1 MRFQFNAH
9 HDLKKDTWSGSCPAI
24 RNVSAVGDTF
34 EEMKKNLI
42 AELYSQLNQT
52 IDRRAK
58 INIPTNAGDDPDRYI
73 ELPFR
78 AIIKLKLYEAMLK
91 RNIARTTLGVRMA
104 VKPTQVDQLFDLTHW
119 TRTSVIE
126 EAFRVMG
133 FSVNVELV
141 DLDTNPELV
150 FGEPNYAED

>member
-1 MRFQFNAH
+1 MRFPVTVH
-9 HDLKKDTWSGSCPAI
+9 HDSKKDTWSGSCTTI
-24 RNVSAVGDTF
+24 RNVTAVGATF
-34 EEMKKNLI
+34 EELKNNLT

-52 IDRRAK
+52 MERRAK
-58 INIPTNAGDDPDRYI
+58 INTPTDTGDNTEHYI

-91 RNIARTTLGVRMA
+91 RNIARKTLGVRMSI
-104 VKPTQVDQLFDLTHW
+104 KPTQVDQLFDLTHW

-126 EAFRVMG
+126 EAFRVLG

>member
-1 MRFQFNAH
+1 MRFPVTVH
-9 HDLKKDTWSGSCPAI
+9 HDSKKDTWSGSCTTI
-24 RNVSAVGDTF
+24 RNVTAVGATF
-34 EEMKKNLI
+34 EELKKNLT
-42 AELYSQLNQT
+42 AELYSQVNQT
-52 IDRRAK
+52 MDRRAK
-58 INIPTNAGDDPDRYI
+58 LDTPTDTGDNTEHYI

-91 RNIARTTLGVRMA
+91 RNIARKTLGVRMSI
-104 VKPTQVDQLFDLTHW
+104 KPTQVDQLFDLTHW

-126 EAFRVMG
+126 EAFRVLG

>member
-1 MRFQFNAH
+1 M
-9 HDLKKDTWSGSCPAI
+9 
-24 RNVSAVGDTF
+24 
-34 EEMKKNLI
+34 E
-42 AELYSQLNQT
+42 
-52 IDRRAK
+52 RRAK
-58 INIPTNAGDDPDRYI
+58 INTPTDTGDNTEHYI

-91 RNIARTTLGVRMA
+91 RNIARKTLGVRMSI
-104 VKPTQVDQLFDLTHW
+104 KPTQVDQLFDLTHW

-126 EAFRVMG
+126 EAFRVLG